1 MDPVLIVNGN
11 LCYNDGKY
19 LLVVTKGTSL
29 RREGEVDMKNKKKL
43 AIVAIGIVFITVLV
57 NLLKKD
63 LWDVN
68 ADLLKE
74 EVLSIGQS
82 VETVNLS
89 DITTFEWDVVY
100 SFDPY
105 TTKDTIYETVGYKW
119 DSISETVNE
128 GMNQIVFLKD
138 GKVVCYLY
146 GYPQNNGYGIYFT
159 SQSEIGETSFSVL
172 SIKDDLIFEVIRS
185 DDVVILSNN

>member
-1 MDPVLIVNGN
+1 VR
-11 LCYNDGKY
+11 GK
-19 LLVVTKGTSL
+19 
-29 RREGEVDMKNKKKL
+29 VDMNKKTL
-43 AIVAIGIVFITVLV
+43 AIVAVVIVFIFVLV

-68 ADLLKE
+68 ADLLQE
-74 EVLSIGQS
+74 EVLSIEQS
-82 VETVNLS
+82 VETINLS
-89 DITTFEWDVVY
+89 DITPFEWDVAY

-119 DSISETVNE
+119 DNISETVSE

-138 GKVVCYLY
+138 EKVVCYLY
-146 GYPQNNGYGIYFT
+146 GYPQNIGYGIYFT
-159 SQSEIGETSFSVL
+159 SQNEKGATSSSVL
-172 SIKDDLIFEVIRS
+172 SIKDNLIFEVIRS

>member
-1 MDPVLIVNGN
+1 M
-11 LCYNDGKY
+11 
-19 LLVVTKGTSL
+19 
-29 RREGEVDMKNKKKL
+29 NKKTL
-43 AIVAIGIVFITVLV
+43 AIVAVVIVFIFVLV

-68 ADLLKE
+68 ADLLQE
-74 EVLSIGQS
+74 EVLSIEQS
-82 VETVNLS
+82 VETINLS
-89 DITTFEWDVVY
+89 DITPFEWDVAY

-119 DSISETVNE
+119 DNISETVSE

-138 GKVVCYLY
+138 EKVVCYLY
-146 GYPQNNGYGIYFT
+146 GYPQNIGYGIYFT
-159 SQSEIGETSFSVL
+159 SQNEKGATSSSVL
-172 SIKDDLIFEVIRS
+172 SIKDNLIFEVIRS

>member
-1 MDPVLIVNGN
+1 MAV
-11 LCYNDGKY
+11 
-19 LLVVTKGTSL
+19 
-29 RREGEVDMKNKKKL
+29 
-43 AIVAIGIVFITVLV
+43 GIVFVFVLV

-74 EVLSIGQS
+74 EVLSIEKS
-82 VETVNLS
+82 VETVNLT
-89 DITTFEWDVVY
+89 DITPFEWDVVY
-100 SFDPY
+100 SFYPY
-105 TTKDTIYETVGYKW
+105 TTKDAIYETVGYKW
-119 DSISETVNE
+119 DNISETVNE

-159 SQSEIGETSFSVL
+159 SQNETGATSSSIL
-172 SIKDDLIFEVIRS
+172 SINDDLIFEIIRS
-185 DDVVILSNN
+185 DDVVILSNNQ

>member
-1 MDPVLIVNGN
+1 
-11 LCYNDGKY
+11 
-19 LLVVTKGTSL
+19 
-29 RREGEVDMKNKKKL
+29 MKNKKTL
-43 AIVAIGIVFITVLV
+43 AIVAIVIVIIFVLV
-57 NLLKKD
+57 NLSKKD

-74 EVLSIGQS
+74 EVLSIEQS
-82 VETVNLS
+82 VQTVNLT
-89 DITTFEWDVVY
+89 DITPFEWDVAY

-105 TTKDTIYETVGYKW
+105 TTKDKIYETVGYKW

-138 GKVVCYLY
+138 EKVVCYLY
-146 GYPQNNGYGIYFT
+146 GYPQNNGYGIFFT
-159 SQSEIGETSFSVL
+159 SKNETGATSSSVL
-172 SIKDDLIFEVIRS
+172 SIKDDLVFEVIRS

>member
-1 MDPVLIVNGN
+1 
-11 LCYNDGKY
+11 
-19 LLVVTKGTSL
+19 
-29 RREGEVDMKNKKKL
+29 MKNKKIL
-43 AIVAIGIVFITVLV
+43 VIVAIVIVSIFVLV

-74 EVLSIGQS
+74 EVLSIEQS
-82 VETVNLS
+82 VETVNLT
-89 DITTFEWDVVY
+89 DITPFEWDEVY

-105 TTKDTIYETVGYKW
+105 TTKDMIYETIGYKW
-119 DSISETVNE
+119 GNISETVNE

-146 GYPQNNGYGIYFT
+146 GYPENNGYGIYFT
-159 SQSEIGETSFSVL
+159 SENGMGVTSASVL
-172 SIKDDLIFEVIRS
+172 NSEDDLTFQVIRS
-185 DDVVILSNN
+185 DNVLYLENN

>member
-1 MDPVLIVNGN
+1 MR
-11 LCYNDGKY
+11 GK
-19 LLVVTKGTSL
+19 
-29 RREGEVDMKNKKKL
+29 VDMKSKKTL
-43 AIVAIGIVFITVLV
+43 AIVAIVIVFSFVLV

-74 EVLSIGQS
+74 EVLSIEQS

-89 DITTFEWDVVY
+89 DITPFEWDVAY

-119 DSISETVNE
+119 DNISETVSE

-138 GKVVCYLY
+138 EKVVCYLY
-146 GYPQNNGYGIYFT
+146 GYPQNIGYGIYFT
-159 SQSEIGETSFSVL
+159 TQNEKGATSSSVL

-185 DDVVILSNN
+185 DEVVILSNN

>member
-1 MDPVLIVNGN
+1 MGNKKILLIVAV
-11 LCYNDGKY
+11 C
-19 LLVVTKGTSL
+19 
-29 RREGEVDMKNKKKL
+29 
-43 AIVAIGIVFITVLV
+43 IVFVFVLV

-63 LWDVN
+63 LWEVN

-74 EVLSIGQS
+74 EILSIEKS
-82 VETVNLS
+82 IETVNLA
-89 DITTFEWDVVY
+89 DITPFGWDVVY

-105 TTKDTIYETVGYKW
+105 TTKDAIYETVGYKW
-119 DSISETVNE
+119 DNISETVNE

-159 SQSEIGETSFSVL
+159 SQNETGATSSSIL
-172 SIKDDLIFEVIRS
+172 SIKDDLIFEIIRS
-185 DDVVILSNN
+185 DDVVVLSNIQ

>member
-1 MDPVLIVNGN
+1 
-11 LCYNDGKY
+11 
-19 LLVVTKGTSL
+19 
-29 RREGEVDMKNKKKL
+29 MKNKKIL
-43 AIVAIGIVFITVLV
+43 AIVAVGIVFVFVLV
-57 NLLKKD
+57 NLSKKD

-74 EVLSIGQS
+74 EVLSIGKS

-89 DITTFEWDVVY
+89 DITPFEWDIVY
-100 SFDPY
+100 SFNPY

-119 DSISETVNE
+119 DNISETVNE

-159 SQSEIGETSFSVL
+159 SQNETGVTSSSIL
-172 SIKDDLIFEVIRS
+172 SIKDDLIFEITRS
-185 DDVVILSNN
+185 DDVVVLSNN

>member
-1 MDPVLIVNGN
+1 
-11 LCYNDGKY
+11 
-19 LLVVTKGTSL
+19 
-29 RREGEVDMKNKKKL
+29 MKNKKIL
-43 AIVAIGIVFITVLV
+43 VIVAVGIVFVFVLV

-74 EVLSIGQS
+74 EVLSIEKS
-82 VETVNLS
+82 VETVNLT
-89 DITTFEWDVVY
+89 DITPFEWDVVY
-100 SFDPY
+100 SFYPY
-105 TTKDTIYETVGYKW
+105 TTKDAIYETVGYKW
-119 DSISETVNE
+119 DNISETVNE

-159 SQSEIGETSFSVL
+159 SQNETGATSSSIL
-172 SIKDDLIFEVIRS
+172 SINDDLIFEIIRS
-185 DDVVILSNN
+185 DDVVILSNNQ

>member
-1 MDPVLIVNGN
+1 
-11 LCYNDGKY
+11 
-19 LLVVTKGTSL
+19 
-29 RREGEVDMKNKKKL
+29 MKNKKTL
-43 AIVAIGIVFITVLV
+43 AIMAIVIVFIFVLV

-74 EVLSIGQS
+74 EVVSIEQS

-89 DITTFEWDVVY
+89 DITPFEWDVAY

-105 TTKDTIYETVGYKW
+105 TIKDTIYETVGYKW
-119 DSISETVNE
+119 DNISETVSE

-138 GKVVCYLY
+138 EKVVCYLY
-146 GYPQNNGYGIYFT
+146 GYPQNIGYGIYFT
-159 SQSEIGETSFSVL
+159 SQNETEVTSSSVL

>member
-1 MDPVLIVNGN
+1 
-11 LCYNDGKY
+11 
-19 LLVVTKGTSL
+19 
-29 RREGEVDMKNKKKL
+29 MKNKITL
-43 AIVAIGIVFITVLV
+43 AIVAIVILIIFVLV

-74 EVLSIGQS
+74 EVLSIEKS

-89 DITTFEWDVVY
+89 DITPFEWDVAY

-119 DSISETVNE
+119 DNISQTVSE

-146 GYPQNNGYGIYFT
+146 VYPQNNGYGIDFSSHNKT
-159 SQSEIGETSFSVL
+159 VANSSSVL
-172 SIKDDLIFEVIRS
+172 NIKDDLTFEVIRS
-185 DDVVILSNN
+185 DDVVIVTNN